1 MQRLLNWLWNRA
13 VLFALLVAAALILA
27 LAGPYLPQAQQI
39 WAEDI
44 RDPVDFQAGAQGFLA
59 SQQAELERRTTEAG
73 TLTADQL
80 RQRIA
85 ALQAN
90 LAAARGRQDAAG
102 SGLFA
107 AYRPSQIAARTK
119 AEIEIA
125 AIESELAVLRAALA
139 PRETLD
145 KAQTYL
151 EAHPT
156 MPTKAAIAAV
166 KAQCAAARRER
177 SAFQQRWKIDQGLRE
192 TFQLERTELEDA
204 EREKCRKASDLADK
218 RAKAIAWD
226 RQRKTAQQALAA
238 APAQAQALP
247 QSLASNAGHIT
258 LRDILWQAGSWLLL
272 ITLAPFAYRT
282 IAYFVL
288 APIAASRP
296 PMRFARSGAAPP
308 EPVAS
313 PSAISQAI
321 TLGGHDE
328 VLVRQDYLQSSSLAA
343 RKGFRWLLDWRRPLT
358 SLASGMRFL
367 TAISGAGEQITVSA
381 VKDPFAELSVLTLPE
396 GAACILR
403 PSALAAVVQPE
414 GAPLRITSHWRIFS
428 LPALLTWQ
436 WRYLAFHGPA
446 RLVVKGG
453 RGVRIEPATRGRIVG
468 EGQIL
473 GFSTDLAY
481 AVIRSETF
489 WPYFFG
495 REALLKD
502 RVEASGGVLL
512 IEEAPLAGKS
522 GIRRGIEGLADAAL
536 KLIGI

>member
-90 LAAARGRQDAAG
+90 LAAARGRQEAAG

-107 AYRPSQIAARTK
+107 AYRPSQIAAHTK

-156 MPTKAAIAAV
+156 MPTEAAIAAA

-177 SAFQQRWKIDQGLRE
+177 SVFQQRWKIDQGLRE

-247 QSLASNAGHIT
+247 QSLASTAGHIT

-296 PMRFARSGAAPP
+296 PMRFAGSGAAPP
-308 EPVAS
+308 QPVAS

-367 TAISGAGEQITVSA
+367 TAISGAGERITVSA
-381 VKDPFAELSVLTLPE
+381 VKDPFAELSVLTLPQ

-403 PSALAAVVQPE
+403 PSALAAVVQPQ

-502 RVEASGGVLL
+502 RVEAGGGVLL

-522 GIRRGIEGLADAAL
+522 GIRRGIEGLADGAL
-536 KLIGI
+536 KLVGI

>member
-90 LAAARGRQDAAG
+90 LAAARGRQEAAG

-139 PRETLD
+139 PRETLE

-156 MPTKAAIAAV
+156 MPTEAAIAAA
-166 KAQCAAARRER
+166 KAQCAAARREH

-226 RQRKTAQQALAA
+226 RQRKTAKQALAA

-247 QSLASNAGHIT
+247 QSLASTAGHIT

-296 PMRFARSGAAPP
+296 PMRFAGSGAAPP
-308 EPVAS
+308 QPVAS

-321 TLGGHDE
+321 TFGGHDE

-367 TAISGAGEQITVSA
+367 TAISGAGERITVSA
-381 VKDPFAELSVLTLPE
+381 VKDPFAELSVLTLPQ

-403 PSALAAVVQPE
+403 PSALAAVVQPQ
-414 GAPLRITSHWRIFS
+414 GAPLRIISHWRIFS

-453 RGVRIEPATRGRIVG
+453 RGVRIEPAMRGRIVG
-468 EGQIL
+468 EGQML

-502 RVEASGGVLL
+502 RVEAGGGVLL

-536 KLIGI
+536 KLVGI

>member
-90 LAAARGRQDAAG
+90 LAAARGRQEAAG

-139 PRETLD
+139 PRETLE

-156 MPTKAAIAAV
+156 MPTEAAIAAA
-166 KAQCAAARRER
+166 KAQCAAARREH

-226 RQRKTAQQALAA
+226 RQHKTAQQALAA

-247 QSLASNAGHIT
+247 QSLASTAGHIT

-296 PMRFARSGAAPP
+296 PMRFAGSGAAPP
-308 EPVAS
+308 QPVAS

-321 TLGGHDE
+321 TFGGHDE

-367 TAISGAGEQITVSA
+367 TAISGAGERITVSA
-381 VKDPFAELSVLTLPE
+381 VKDPFAELSVLTLPQ

-403 PSALAAVVQPE
+403 PSALAAVVQPQ
-414 GAPLRITSHWRIFS
+414 GAPLRIISHWRIFS

-453 RGVRIEPATRGRIVG
+453 RGVRIEPAMRGRIVG
-468 EGQIL
+468 EGQML

-502 RVEASGGVLL
+502 RVEAGGGVLL

-536 KLIGI
+536 KLVGI

>member
-1 MQRLLNWLWNRA
+1 VALGDVVDQLLDQHG
-13 VLFALLVAAALILA
+13 FAH
-27 LAGPYLPQAQQI
+27 
-39 WAEDI
+39 
-44 RDPVDFQAGAQGFLA
+44 AGA
-59 SQQAELERRTTEAG
+59 AE
-73 TLTADQL
+73 
-80 RQRIA
+80 
-85 ALQAN
+85 QAN
-90 LAAARGRQDAAG
+90 LAAARGRQEAAG

-107 AYRPSQIAARTK
+107 AYRPSQIAARIK

-156 MPTKAAIAAV
+156 MPTEAAIAAA
-166 KAQCAAARRER
+166 KAQCAAARREHI
-177 SAFQQRWKIDQGLRE
+177 AFQQRWKIDQGLRE

-247 QSLASNAGHIT
+247 QSLASTAGHIT

-296 PMRFARSGAAPP
+296 PMRFAGSGAAPP
-308 EPVAS
+308 QPVAS

-321 TLGGHDE
+321 TLGGHNE

-367 TAISGAGEQITVSA
+367 TAISGAGERITVSA
-381 VKDPFAELSVLTLPE
+381 VKDPFAELSVLTVPQ

-403 PSALAAVVQPE
+403 PSALAAVVQPQ

-453 RGVRIEPATRGRIVG
+453 RGVRIEPAMRGRIVG
-468 EGQIL
+468 EGQML

-502 RVEASGGVLL
+502 RVEAGGGVLL

-536 KLIGI
+536 KLVGI

>member
-1 MQRLLNWLWNRA
+1 
-13 VLFALLVAAALILA
+13 
-27 LAGPYLPQAQQI
+27 
-39 WAEDI
+39 
-44 RDPVDFQAGAQGFLA
+44 
-59 SQQAELERRTTEAG
+59 
-73 TLTADQL
+73 
-80 RQRIA
+80 
-85 ALQAN
+85 
-90 LAAARGRQDAAG
+90 
-102 SGLFA
+102 
-107 AYRPSQIAARTK
+107 
-119 AEIEIA
+119 
-125 AIESELAVLRAALA
+125 
-139 PRETLD
+139 
-145 KAQTYL
+145 
-151 EAHPT
+151 
-156 MPTKAAIAAV
+156 
-166 KAQCAAARRER
+166 
-177 SAFQQRWKIDQGLRE
+177 
-192 TFQLERTELEDA
+192 
-204 EREKCRKASDLADK
+204 
-218 RAKAIAWD
+218 
-226 RQRKTAQQALAA
+226 
-238 APAQAQALP
+238 
-247 QSLASNAGHIT
+247 
-258 LRDILWQAGSWLLL
+258 
-272 ITLAPFAYRT
+272 
-282 IAYFVL
+282 VL

-296 PMRFARSGAAPP
+296 PMRFAGSGAAPP
-308 EPVAS
+308 QPVAS

-367 TAISGAGEQITVSA
+367 TAISGAGERITVSA
-381 VKDPFAELSVLTLPE
+381 VKDPFAELSVLTLPQ

-403 PSALAAVVQPE
+403 PSALAAVVQPQ

-495 REALLKD
+495 LEALLKD
-502 RVEASGGVLL
+502 RVEAGGGVLL

-536 KLIGI
+536 KLVGI